1 MKNKLRTLALA
12 GAIALAGLVGA
23 HAEETILLGSQL
35 PLTGKLARVGTG
47 MHEGISV
54 AVDMFNRQNEGKYKV
69 ELVTID
75 DETSPAKAV
84 AAVEKLAGE
93 GVVALSGGY
102 GSNIIGP
109 ASEAANKAGLVYI
122 TSGGVAPGLSHR
134 GHKGFFRINNTE
146 GYSKAMMGL
155 LKEMGVKKVSILYNN
170 KEATTDLA
178 KTVSKA
184 LSDQGVEV
192 VLHAFDGGT
201 SDFKPL
207 INKVKL
213 QDKPDAI
220 GMVGYE
226 NDYVGIL
233 KAGTVL
239 KPDVK
244 AVVGVWSLATSKM
257 NSEFHDLVQTVYG
270 TSMLPY
276 PAEFTSPEAKDFA
289 ETYQKLFGKEPD
301 YLGQF
306 GYVQTKLLL
315 EAIIRAQEAGT
326 LATGGLAEE
335 LRGTDANTLIG
346 RVKFDEN
353 GDNPYFSHRMG
364 QHQGDKVVLVWPKD
378 AATGEM
384 IFPATPWSQ

>member
-134 GHKGFFRINNTE
+134 GHEGFFRINNTE

-233 KAGTVL
+233 KAGMVL
-239 KPDVK
+239 RPDVK
-244 AVVGVWSLATSKM
+244 AMVGVWSLATSKM

-315 EAIIRAQEAGT
+315 EAIVRAQEAGT
-326 LATGGLAEE
+326 LGSGGLAEE
-335 LRGTDANTLIG
+335 LRGADANTLIG
-346 RVKFDEN
+346 EVKFDEN
-353 GDNPYFSHRMG
+353 GDNPLFSHRMG